1 MPHTTNFEN
10 SYFMKSHI
18 KKNLKVIL
26 VDVSN
31 IIIEWEMFRL
41 CNCLSSSAFTA
52 QLLPKY
58 YESTVDASF
67 PIKVVG
73 NFFIGLLTI
82 KTWPN
87 YDVFGLFQHLKSR

>member
-1 MPHTTNFEN
+1 MNEGLPRSHNIFVGNQVIKSYVLELAFAGLYIAVQFSKKYHLNF
-10 SYFMKSHI
+10 S
-18 KKNLKVIL
+18 
-26 VDVSN
+26 
-31 IIIEWEMFRL
+31 
-41 CNCLSSSAFTA
+41 FTCYA
-52 QLLPKY
+52 TQLPKY
-58 YESTVDASF
+58 YDASF

>member
-1 MPHTTNFEN
+1 MYP
-10 SYFMKSHI
+10 
-18 KKNLKVIL
+18 IL
-26 VDVSN
+26 LLN
-31 IIIEWEMFRL
+31 EK
-41 CNCLSSSAFTA
+41 CLGYAIAFPV
-52 QLLPKY
+52 QPSLRNYLLPKY